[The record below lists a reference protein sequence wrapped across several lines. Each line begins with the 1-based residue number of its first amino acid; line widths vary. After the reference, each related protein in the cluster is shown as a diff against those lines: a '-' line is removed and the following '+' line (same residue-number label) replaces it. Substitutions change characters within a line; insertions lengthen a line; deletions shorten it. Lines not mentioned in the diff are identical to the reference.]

1 MKKTVDGLYLVIGR
15 ENCVHYSLQYIVQQA
30 CLAGVGCVQLREK
43 NISDKEYISLAMQIR
58 QITQEYDTT
67 LIINDNVAVAVAV
80 DACGVHIGQD
90 DVKYEY
96 ARKILGSDKIIG
108 LSAATTN
115 EIKLANSLDIDYVG
129 VGAIFAT
136 QTKKNVKNI
145 VGIDGLQMAV
155 KLSKHKVV
163 AIGGINLYNIAK
175 VAAVCQNIAVVSA
188 VAGSI
193 DPKLSVEKLNILTKN
208 A

>member
-1 MKKTVDGLYLVIGR
+1 
-15 ENCVHYSLQYIVQQA
+15 
-30 CLAGVGCVQLREK
+30 
-43 NISDKEYISLAMQIR
+43 
-58 QITQEYDTT
+58 
-67 LIINDNVAVAVAV
+67 
-80 DACGVHIGQD
+80 VHIGQD